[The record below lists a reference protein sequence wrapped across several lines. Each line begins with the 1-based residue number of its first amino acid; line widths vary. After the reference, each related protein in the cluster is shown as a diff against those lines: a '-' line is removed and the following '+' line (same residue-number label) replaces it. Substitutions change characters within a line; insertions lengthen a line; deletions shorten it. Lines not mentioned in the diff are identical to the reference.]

1 MGGGLPAVGV
11 GGRRAAPASRSPVGV
26 RHPPGG
32 LSQLSF
38 SAWPPHPPPPHNP
51 RTPGP
56 ALPSLPTRNRKW
68 PVGGSRAMASS
79 GRQLAEL
86 VRPVA
91 AGALH
96 LADSRRPARPP
107 RENRAGGER
116 RRAASRGFRDNNK
129 KMATSRSPPAP
140 SERPAADR
148 AAGAAPLTGWRVCG
162 YILLRSRI
170 IHAALVGCA
179 RQRRAAHPLRGPRGG
194 VPGLRVSRDAGG
206 RQARRLSAGGR
217 LRIPRGRH

>member
-1 MGGGLPAVGV
+1 
-11 GGRRAAPASRSPVGV
+11 
-26 RHPPGG
+26 
-32 LSQLSF
+32 
-38 SAWPPHPPPPHNP
+38 
-51 RTPGP
+51 
-56 ALPSLPTRNRKW
+56 
-68 PVGGSRAMASS
+68 MASS

-107 RENRAGGER
+107 RESRAGGER